1 MKIITL
7 KENRDFQRIYRRG
20 KSYASPVLVTYITKN
35 RENNLQIG
43 ITTGKKI
50 GCAVNRSRCRRI
62 IRAAYTQIQPQLKT
76 GYNIVFVAR
85 SKTPHVKSTDVL
97 QAMRQHFKQAN
108 ILN

>member
-1 MKIITL
+1 MKIKTL

-35 RENNLQIG
+35 RDNNLQIG

-85 SKTPHVKSTDVL
+85 SKTPYVKSTDVL

>member
-35 RENNLQIG
+35 RDNNLQIG

-85 SKTPHVKSTDVL
+85 SKTPYVKSTDVL

>member
-62 IRAAYTQIQPQLKT
+62 IRAAYAQLQPQLKT

-85 SKTPHVKSTDVL
+85 SKTLYVKSTDVL